1 MKYHTVRLFFVPEH
15 IESSFTDR
23 SMNRGERIMNKGARD
38 GEKVR
43 KQANKGKTAEMD
55 D

>member
-1 MKYHTVRLFFVPEH
+1 
-15 IESSFTDR
+15 
-23 SMNRGERIMNKGARD
+23 MNKGARD